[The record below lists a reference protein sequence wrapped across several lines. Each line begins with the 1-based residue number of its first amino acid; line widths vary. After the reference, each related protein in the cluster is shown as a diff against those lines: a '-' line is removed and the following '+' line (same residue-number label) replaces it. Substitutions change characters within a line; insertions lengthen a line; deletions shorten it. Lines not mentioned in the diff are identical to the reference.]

1 MQNILVVFI
10 HCNPWTG
17 NITSWLYNDRK
28 VLYNKE
34 KSTHM
39 ISVEKWKKKKNT
51 FTSERRSTTAEMIM
65 NVW

>member
-39 ISVEKWKKKKNT
+39 ISVEKRKKK
-51 FTSERRSTTAEMIM
+51 TTTHIYFRKKVH
-65 NVW
+65 NSWN